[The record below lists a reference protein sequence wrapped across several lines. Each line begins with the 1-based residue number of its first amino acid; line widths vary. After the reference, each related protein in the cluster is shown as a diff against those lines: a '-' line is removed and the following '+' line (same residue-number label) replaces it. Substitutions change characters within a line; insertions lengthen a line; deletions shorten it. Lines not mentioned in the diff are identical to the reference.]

1 MTVSDE
7 FLEYVQEEA
16 LSVQVWGHKSAG
28 FGSTPTKGAESDLDV
43 QNLNAAKT
51 RSLQDRWA
59 EVIRRLEM
67 WVEIHELT
75 DEGEYAPVEVQKALD
90 VPCAGV
96 YQLRQVSLSNEC
108 LLKLGLGGEDR
119 LAIFSYCL
127 FCAANVDF

>member
-1 MTVSDE
+1 MVNVSDE

-28 FGSTPTKGAESDLDV
+28 FGSTPSKGAESDLDV
-43 QNLNAAKT
+43 QILNAAKT

-75 DEGEYAPVEVQKALD
+75 DEGEYAPVEIQKAPE

-96 YQLRQVSLSNEC
+96 FQLRQVSFTLEAPSVYWKSLRTLFILLLLFSNNHSTEH
-108 LLKLGLGGEDR
+108 
-119 LAIFSYCL
+119 
-127 FCAANVDF
+127 